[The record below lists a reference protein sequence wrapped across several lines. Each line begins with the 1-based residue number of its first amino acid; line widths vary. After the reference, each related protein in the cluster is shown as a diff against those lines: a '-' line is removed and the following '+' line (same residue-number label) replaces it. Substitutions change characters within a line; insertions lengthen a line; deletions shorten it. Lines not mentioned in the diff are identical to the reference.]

1 MKNITLIKP
10 VVLRSA
16 LNDMT
21 VSQREIA
28 VDLLTNRKFLLP
40 MQMDY
45 GSSKT
50 RRTAANFQNSTCMD
64 QKQSAITASLWI
76 FRMYL

>member
-40 MQMDY
+40 DAD
-45 GSSKT
+45 GLRLIET
-50 RRTAANFQNSTCMD
+50 ANFQNSTCMD

>member
-28 VDLLTNRKFLLP
+28 VDFLTNRKFLLP
-40 MQMDY
+40 DAT
-45 GSSKT
+45 G
-50 RRTAANFQNSTCMD
+50 
-64 QKQSAITASLWI
+64 ASVVLVM
-76 FRMYL
+76 FEKGLRDTLLGEDAFLDAFFACPTP

>member
-1 MKNITLIKP
+1 MAAAASLRKEHNMKNITLIKP

-28 VDLLTNRKFLLP
+28 VDFLTNRKFLLP
-40 MQMDY
+40 D
-45 GSSKT
+45 
-50 RRTAANFQNSTCMD
+50 AD
-64 QKQSAITASLWI
+64 
-76 FRMYL
+76 

>member
-1 MKNITLIKP
+1 MAAAASLRKEHNMKNITLIKP

-40 MQMDY
+40 VADGLRLIENTKNSSNLPKFYLY
-45 GSSKT
+45 GSE
-50 RRTAANFQNSTCMD
+50 AV
-64 QKQSAITASLWI
+64 
-76 FRMYL
+76 